1 MRILAFDTCF
11 DAVSAAVGVRE
22 ASGAWQVIERFEAI
36 GKGHAEKLLPM
47 IRAVMGEAGLD
58 YASLDRIAVT
68 SGPGGFTGL
77 RAGLAA
83 ARGIALAAGKPLV
96 AIGSL
101 ELLALS
107 FASFAARQGA
117 ETAYG
122 DTPLVIAMD
131 ARKGEVFVQLFQSP
145 RSVRALGAAELADV
159 GRVAAMLPAGPVT
172 IAGSGADA
180 VAAAAGHRD
189 GLRVVAPLAAH
200 ARDLVSVAAHLV
212 PTGPVAPVYIRPP
225 DAKPQTSVSIA
236 RSAT

>member
-1 MRILAFDTCF
+1 MRIVAFDTCF
-11 DAVSAAVGVRE
+11 DAVSAAAGVRDT
-22 ASGAWQVIERFEAI
+22 SGAWRIAERFEAI

-47 IRAVMGEAGLD
+47 VRDVMGEAGLEF
-58 YASLDRIAVT
+58 AHLDKIAVT
-68 SGPGGFTGL
+68 NGPGGFTGL

-83 ARGIALAAGKPLV
+83 ARGLALASGKPLV
-96 AIGSL
+96 AVGSL

-107 FASFAARQGA
+107 FAARRGA
-117 ETAYG
+117 ETAQH
-122 DTPLVIAMD
+122 DEAPLVIAMD
-131 ARKGEVFVQLFQSP
+131 ARKGEVFVQIFQSP

-159 GRVAAMLPAGPVT
+159 GRVAAMLPTGPVT

-180 VAAAAGHRD
+180 VAAAAGKRD

-200 ARDLVSVAAHLV
+200 AGDLVRVAAHLG
-212 PTGPVAPVYIRPP
+212 PTGPVTPIYIRPP